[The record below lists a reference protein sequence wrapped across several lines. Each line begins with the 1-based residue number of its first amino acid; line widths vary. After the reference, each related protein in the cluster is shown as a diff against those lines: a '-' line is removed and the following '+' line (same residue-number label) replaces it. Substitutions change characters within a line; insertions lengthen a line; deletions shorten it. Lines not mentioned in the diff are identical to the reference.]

1 MSLASPALAGGF
13 CTISTTWEAKNSQ
26 ECWEQKQGLPTPLHS
41 TTREGGKPPKPS
53 LRPDP
58 STHPYP
64 HPIKGTSSSLLR
76 EPARN
81 LLLVLTPPAVAGA
94 PVKPGVPF
102 WPLINFYSVQLL
114 SRVQLFATPRTA
126 AHQASPSITNSWSL
140 LKFMCIEPV
149 MPSNHL
155 ILCRPLL
162 LLPSVFPSIR
172 VFPKQD
178 NLYHFSRFHIYVL
191 IDHIFFFLTYFI
203 LYDSP

>member
-1 MSLASPALAGGF
+1 MDCSLSGSSVHGIFQSRIWNGLPFPTPGDLPDPGIKSVSLASPALAGGF
-13 CTISTTWEAKNSQ
+13 FTISTTWEAKNSQ

-94 PVKPGVPF
+94 PVKPGFPF

-126 AHQASPSITNSWSL
+126 AHQASPSITNSRSL
-140 LKFMCIEPV
+140 LKLMRSEERRV
-149 MPSNHL
+149 GKE
-155 ILCRPLL
+155 CRSRWSP
-162 LLPSVFPSIR
+162 
-172 VFPKQD
+172 
-178 NLYHFSRFHIYVL
+178 YH
-191 IDHIFFFLTYFI
+191 
-203 LYDSP
+203 